1 MKNRSRL
8 LTVLLY
14 IVVFA
19 VAVVL
24 ISEVFFRD
32 DTVYVNYST
41 VCEQFRSENVRSFE
55 YDNGVLTLELR
66 KPYQNEAYS
75 VSHKLADLGLFYED
89 LGTLIAEQQESG
101 VLQSYNYVPMR
112 QTPWYVRMLPEMLL
126 SVIMIALVYMVLV
139 RNSGGMMKFGHAN
152 ARVGS
157 GRDKVMFSD
166 VAGAD
171 EEKAELQEIVDFL
184 RDPAKYRRIGARIP
198 KGVLL
203 VGPPGTGKT
212 LLARAVAGEANVQFL
227 SISGSDFVE
236 LYVGIGASRVRDLFE
251 QAKRSAPA
259 IIFIDEIDAVGR
271 RRGAGMGGGH
281 DEREQTLNQLLVE
294 MDGFGS
300 NDGVIV
306 MAATN
311 RRDILDPA
319 LLRPGRFDRQI
330 YVNVPDV
337 GGREAIL
344 RVHARDKQLSD
355 DVDLRT
361 VARATAGFTG
371 ADLENLLN
379 EAALI
384 SARKNLP
391 VITMQTME
399 DAVLKVIAG
408 PEKRSLVNIERD
420 RRITAIHEA
429 GHAVAAYFLPTQE
442 PVHQITIVPRG
453 NALGLTISL
462 PDQDTLHTTRNE
474 MRDRIVVLLGGR
486 VAEQLEFDDIS
497 TGASNDLQR
506 ATKLAHDMIAKYGM
520 NERIGAVA
528 YDDDSEIFVGRDYER
543 TRSYSE
549 QTAAEIDAE
558 VRKTVDQA
566 YAHCTQILTE
576 HHEKLQEIAQWLLE
590 HETMSRS
597 QFEACRSPRSRR
609 ACWPERR
616 RPMEPKKIKNPTG
629 MLIMH
634 GTVIAVV
641 LYMAWQ
647 LVRSYRAGGAE
658 APSLTTLIVG
668 LVLLVGGC
676 VVVGW
681 LAVRLF
687 LQAKREEKALEQET
701 EQLHAAAAQENS
713 EE

>member
-184 RDPAKYRRIGARIP
+184 RDPAK
-198 KGVLL
+198 VS
-203 VGPPGTGKT
+203 PPS
-212 LLARAVAGEANVQFL
+212 ARAFPRACCSSALRARARRCWPAPWQARRVCSSFPSPAPTLWSCMSASARAACATCL
-227 SISGSDFVE
+227 SRPRS
-236 LYVGIGASRVRDLFE
+236 
-251 QAKRSAPA
+251 SAPA

-271 RRGAGMGGGH
+271 QRGAGLGGGH

-300 NDGVIV
+300 NEGVIV

-330 YVNVPDV
+330 YV
-337 GGREAIL
+337 GR
-344 RVHARDKQLSD
+344 ARRRAAARRSC
-355 DVDLRT
+355 
-361 VARATAGFTG
+361 ASMRATSPSPMTSTCAAVAQRDGG
-371 ADLENLLN
+371 LHRRGSGEPAQRGG
-379 EAALI
+379 AALGT
-384 SARKNLP
+384 ARICR

-399 DAVLKVIAG
+399 EAIIKVIAG
-408 PEKRSLVNIERD
+408 PEKRSRVDIRARAPHHGLST
-420 RRITAIHEA
+420 RRATPLRHTSCPRRSLSTRSPLCRAAMRRRPDHQPAGSRTRSIPRETRCATASSCSW
-429 GHAVAAYFLPTQE
+429 AAAWRSSWSLTTFRPALR
-442 PVHQITIVPRG
+442 TICSG
-453 NALGLTISL
+453 
-462 PDQDTLHTTRNE
+462 
-474 MRDRIVVLLGGR
+474 
-486 VAEQLEFDDIS
+486 
-497 TGASNDLQR
+497 

-597 QFEACRSPRSRR
+597 QFEACMQALPI
-609 ACWPERR
+609 PEKQ
-616 RPMEPKKIKNPTG
+616 ES
-629 MLIMH
+629 L
-634 GTVIAVV
+634 
-641 LYMAWQ
+641 L
-647 LVRSYRAGGAE
+647 AGEEKTDGAE
-658 APSLTTLIVG
+658 
-668 LVLLVGGC
+668 
-676 VVVGW
+676 
-681 LAVRLF
+681 
-687 LQAKREEKALEQET
+687 ED
-701 EQLHAAAAQENS
+701 
-713 EE
+713 